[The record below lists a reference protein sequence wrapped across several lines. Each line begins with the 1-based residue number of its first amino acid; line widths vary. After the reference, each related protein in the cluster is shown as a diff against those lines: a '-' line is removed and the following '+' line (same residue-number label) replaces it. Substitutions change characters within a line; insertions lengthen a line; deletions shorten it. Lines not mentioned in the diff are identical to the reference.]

1 MIAIQNAKPEEVEEA
16 HKLFSLLFPSY
27 TMTLHSFQSLLFCFP
42 CRFAPRMLVAW
53 YGNQM
58 VGLAFG
64 AGCEGCMYIQ
74 AIGVLPAY
82 RQKGIGHALLARL
95 TQGYGSARFSGT
107 PFHYLVPGL
116 DRELYPEGY
125 AFFLHEG
132 FGTEALAYA
141 MRRGVEDCDTL
152 PAGVVAME
160 ETHFP
165 SVLGICELCGHP
177 TWKESVV
184 MGHVA
189 GLKGVV
195 FLTDGKVAGFS
206 LYGFAEP
213 DMCRFGPIGVYPAY
227 RGRGIGHALVK
238 GSLCMQKK
246 SGCKYSFFLWGE
258 EGSPAVGMYRRLGF
272 QCYSTQEILVRTEQI
287 HTS

>member
-1 MIAIQNAKPEEVEEA
+1 MIAIQDTKPEEVEDA
-16 HKLFSLLFPSY
+16 YRLFSMLFPSY
-27 TMTLHSFQSLLFCFP
+27 AMTLHAFQALLFCFP
-42 CRFAPRMLVAW
+42 CRFAPRLLAAW
-53 YGNQM
+53 YGNRM

-95 TQGYGSARFSGT
+95 TRGYGSARFSGT

-141 MRRGVEDCDTL
+141 MRRGVDDCDTL
-152 PAGVVAME
+152 PAGVVEME
-160 ETHFP
+160 ETHFS
-165 SVLGICELCGHP
+165 SVLGICEQCGHP

-184 MGHVA
+184 MGHAA

-195 FLTDGKVAGFS
+195 FLADGKVAGFS

-213 DMCRFGPIGVYPAY
+213 DMCRFGPIGVDPAY
-227 RGRGIGHALVK
+227 RGRGIGHALVQ
-238 GSLCMQKK
+238 GTLCMQKK
-246 SGCKYSFFLWGE
+246 AGCKHSFFLWGE

-272 QCYSTQEILVRTEQI
+272 QCYSTQEILVRKGPG